1 VSGVLLAQL
10 TPVSGDPAANAA
22 TVAATLGQQNEVGL
36 AVFPDAFLGGYDLG
50 RAEQTAVAL
59 DGPEIAVIRGAAKGA
74 NTAVI
79 IGFSE
84 LRQDSISSSLL
95 AVDGDGAIV
104 GVHRRTVLW
113 GEEADVF
120 EEGDS
125 LTIVNL
131 MGRSVGLMLCY
142 EVEFPEISRALAI
155 AGADLL
161 VTASAN
167 ADAYYDDHD
176 LASRARALDN
186 RLPHIYVNRVGS
198 ESGVQFAG
206 GTRVVDDQGRIVAAA
221 VGLEEEIFVVEV
233 PDRSVRDGS
242 TDYVRNLP
250 GVMNVA
256 VLS

>member
-1 VSGVLLAQL
+1 MSGVLLAQL
-10 TPVSGDPAANAA
+10 NPVPGDPATNAA
-22 TVAATLGQQNEVGL
+22 TVAATLGQHSGAGL

-50 RAEQTAVAL
+50 RVGQAAVAL
-59 DGPEIAVIRGAAKGA
+59 DSPEIAVIRGAAKGT

-84 LRQDSISSSLL
+84 LRRDSISSSLL
-95 AVDGDGAIV
+95 AVDGDGVIV
-104 GVHRRTVLW
+104 GVHRRTMLW

-125 LTIVNL
+125 LTVVNL
-131 MGRSVGLMLCY
+131 MGRRIGLMLCY

-167 ADAYYDDHD
+167 MAAYYDDHD

-186 RLPHIYVNRVGS
+186 RIPHIYVNRVGT
-198 ESGVQFAG
+198 ESGAQFAG
-206 GTRVVDDQGRIVAAA
+206 GTRVVDDQGRIAAA
-221 VGLEEEIFVVEV
+221 ATGAEEDVFVVEL
-233 PDRSVRDGS
+233 PDRSVFDGPS
-242 TDYVRNLP
+242 DYVRHLP
-250 GVMNVA
+250 DVTNVA